1 MQDNF
6 DEKFHPGCPVFDQRS
21 KKMAVTRRAVL
32 LPTEGAEATLSP
44 DVRGGKGANLADMAA
59 LRLPVP
65 PFFTIPT
72 GICRAYME
80 HGELPKRTKWHL
92 ERGIAELEKATGRE
106 FGSPNNPL
114 LVSVRSGAPVSMPG
128 MMDTVLNVGMTQKAE
143 DGLAAMGGEEF
154 ATDILIRFLQSFG
167 CHGWPDV
174 TPWEQLNKSI
184 TDVLDSWNSE
194 RAKTYRDL
202 HDIPDWIGTAVN
214 VQAMVFGNLD
224 DNSGTGVAFSTNP
237 STGEDGMFGEWL
249 SQAQG
254 EDIVSGARTPEPIC
268 NLAAKMPAVYAE
280 LEGYVEML
288 SAHVGGVADVEF
300 TVEAGKLY
308 VLQVRRAK
316 VSPVAAAT
324 MAVRAQWAK
333 QISREEAVAS
343 LTEHQIRQ
351 LRTDS
356 FSPRVL
362 ELAMHHY
369 LVATGLPASPG
380 AAVGLVVYSSQE
392 AVEAAKQGID
402 VVLVRPDTSPDDLLG
417 MLAAKAIVTGTGGM
431 TCHAAMVA
439 SAQGIPAVVG
449 VGELPALWPGA
460 YLSVDATNGR
470 VFQGQLPLIS
480 GERTKEVNI
489 FLKWAAQMKPSPS
502 LDFSLLEQRFCM
514 NQVLNGFYLAKRMAQ
529 ASAGSSLEGEAAELW
544 RKIREDTAVLIGT
557 YLAVA
562 LSGELRH
569 FYDNSCEN
577 PLPETREKA
586 EELFGKY
593 VGRTGSDRY
602 LSQMSGVERLSQ
614 VGLTEQIRFAQL
626 AADIFSDPGWPYGIG
641 GEAWAAIAQ
650 ALLAYLDGSWE
661 FTTFVD
667 HAFDL
672 RHNGNALFNKHAMVT
687 ELTTYRL
694 EPLIPDQLNDK
705 KNISDVRA
713 LHNKLGA
720 YSFRDIAHRNNVDIA
735 SFGDDVMEVWSK
747 GERLG
752 LW

>member
-194 RAKTYRDL
+194 RAKAYREA
-202 HDIPDWIGTAVN
+202 HGIPDWIGTAVN

-470 VFQGQLPLIS
+470 VFQGQLPLIR

-514 NQVLNGFYLAKRMAQ
+514 NQVLNDFYLVKRMAQ
-529 ASAGSSLEGEAAELW
+529 ASAGSSLEGEAAEMW
-544 RKIREDTAVLIGT
+544 RKTRDDTAVLMGT
-557 YLAVA
+557 YLS
-562 LSGELRH
+562 LSMGRELRH
-569 FYDNSCEN
+569 TCAEYLRS
-577 PLPETREKA
+577 LG
-586 EELFGKY
+586 EELVSSRPADKLVRQL
-593 VGRTGSDRY
+593 VGNDWDEVHARDYSIEQ
-602 LSQMSGVERLSQ
+602 LSMMDLG
-614 VGLTEQIRFAQL
+614 EQTRFAEL
-626 AADIFSDPGWPYGIG
+626 AAKIFALPNWGSRGTG
-641 GEAWAAIAQ
+641 GKPWAAIAE

-661 FTTFVD
+661 FDTFVD

-672 RHNGNALFNKHAMVT
+672 RHHGGVLFNKHPVVNERTGRSRDKA
-687 ELTTYRL
+687 
-694 EPLIPDQLNDK
+694 IPKQLDAK
-705 KNISDVRA
+705 RDISDIRVLRSE
-713 LHNKLGA
+713 LVSITSPLLGSEPYFGA
-720 YSFRDIAHRNNVDIA
+720 KVDNL
-735 SFGDDVMEVWSK
+735 WSK
-747 GERLG
+747 GEQLG